1 MTSTTTSSS
10 SSIATATEQSIVPN
24 SSSSSPSSPIDTLSI
39 PKKPQRPL
47 TAYHIFLQI
56 EREYIIQTMDG
67 DVSDQSMMEN
77 KILHDDVPQRY
88 KNIKLMPDWYAGPGK
103 RKKRKH
109 RKQHGKIGFL
119 ELSKIISSR
128 WAELEKVDPE
138 TKSYVQ
144 KIAKAEVAEYYKE
157 MDQYKELIKDLPPS
171 ALPPKKTNKKR
182 TAQQQ
187 QQQQMPVAPNMIS
200 SYPLMPPTMPAQLTQ
215 DIDYLLSQIDNNKTQ
230 TMLSSQFANNSL
242 PPQAFSFEQQG
253 SSKKMKTCHPQV
265 QQEEENTPL
274 TSKPIIATPM
284 TNKRVMMPRQVSDRS
299 MITEAYD
306 SFKNDQ
312 PLNIDDILCQP
323 IGTTNDDH
331 APPLKRT
338 ISNGSSSSGSSSSP
352 VDDVLNSPSSVEVD
366 LCDDEILQ
374 LWATSY

>member
-1 MTSTTTSSS
+1 
-10 SSIATATEQSIVPN
+10 
-24 SSSSSPSSPIDTLSI
+24 
-39 PKKPQRPL
+39 
-47 TAYHIFLQI
+47 
-56 EREYIIQTMDG
+56 
-67 DVSDQSMMEN
+67 
-77 KILHDDVPQRY
+77 
-88 KNIKLMPDWYAGPGK
+88 MPDWYAGPGK

-128 WAELEKVDPE
+128 WAELDKVDPE
-138 TKSYVQ
+138 TKSFVQ

-187 QQQQMPVAPNMIS
+187 QQQQMPVTPNMIS

-242 PPQAFSFEQQG
+242 PPQVFSFEQQG
-253 SSKKMKTCHPQV
+253 SSKKLKTCHPQV

-284 TNKRVMMPRQVSDRS
+284 MNKRVMMPRQARRRS
-299 MITEAYD
+299 IIEAYD

-312 PLNIDDILCQP
+312 PLNIDDAICQP
-323 IGTTNDDH
+323 ICTTNVNVEP
-331 APPLKRT
+331 APLQRM
-338 ISNGSSSSGSSSSP
+338 ISNGSSCGS
-352 VDDVLNSPSSVEVD
+352 DEVD

>member
-1 MTSTTTSSS
+1 
-10 SSIATATEQSIVPN
+10 
-24 SSSSSPSSPIDTLSI
+24 
-39 PKKPQRPL
+39 
-47 TAYHIFLQI
+47 
-56 EREYIIQTMDG
+56 MDG
-67 DVSDQSMMEN
+67 DVADQSTMEN

-138 TKSYVQ
+138 TKSFVQ

-171 ALPPKKTNKKR
+171 LLPPKKTNKKR
-182 TAQQQ
+182 TQQQ
-187 QQQQMPVAPNMIS
+187 QQQQMPVGLIAS
-200 SYPLMPPTMPAQLTQ
+200 SYPSMPPAMPTQLTQ
-215 DIDYLLSQIDNNKTQ
+215 DINYLLSQIDNNKTQ

-265 QQEEENTPL
+265 QQEED
-274 TSKPIIATPM
+274 
-284 TNKRVMMPRQVSDRS
+284 KRVMMPTRQARRLS
-299 MITEAYD
+299 IIEAYD

-312 PLNIDDILCQP
+312 PLNIDGAICQP
-323 IGTTNDDH
+323 ICTANVEP
-331 APPLKRT
+331 APLQRMV
-338 ISNGSSSSGSSSSP
+338 SNGSSCGSSSYP
-352 VDDVLNSPSSVEVD
+352 DDRCSPSSVEVD

>member
-1 MTSTTTSSS
+1 
-10 SSIATATEQSIVPN
+10 
-24 SSSSSPSSPIDTLSI
+24 
-39 PKKPQRPL
+39 
-47 TAYHIFLQI
+47 
-56 EREYIIQTMDG
+56 MDG
-67 DVSDQSMMEN
+67 DVADQSTMEN

-128 WAELEKVDPE
+128 WATLDKVDPE
-138 TKSYVQ
+138 TKSFVQ
-144 KIAKAEVAEYYKE
+144 KIAKSEVAEYYKE
-157 MDQYKELIKDLPPS
+157 MNQYKELIKDLPAS
-171 ALPPKKTNKKR
+171 LRPPKKTNKKR
-182 TAQQQ
+182 TQQQ
-187 QQQQMPVAPNMIS
+187 QQLLPVGPIA
-200 SYPLMPPTMPAQLTQ
+200 SYPSMPPAMPAQLTQ
-215 DIDYLLSQIDNNKTQ
+215 DINYLLSQIDNNKTQ

-242 PPQAFSFEQQG
+242 PPQAFSFEQQS

-284 TNKRVMMPRQVSDRS
+284 MNKRVMMPRQARRRS
-299 MITEAYD
+299 IIEAYD

-312 PLNIDDILCQP
+312 PLNIDDAICQP
-323 IGTTNDDH
+323 ICTTNVNVEP
-331 APPLKRT
+331 APLQRM
-338 ISNGSSSSGSSSSP
+338 ISNGSSCGSSSYS
-352 VDDVLNSPSSVEVD
+352 DDLSSPSSVEVD

>member
-1 MTSTTTSSS
+1 
-10 SSIATATEQSIVPN
+10 
-24 SSSSSPSSPIDTLSI
+24 
-39 PKKPQRPL
+39 L
-47 TAYHIFLQI
+47 TAYHIFFQI
-56 EREYIIQTMDG
+56 EREYVIQTMDG
-67 DVSDQSMMEN
+67 DVADQSTMEN

-138 TKSYVQ
+138 TKSFVQ

-182 TAQQQ
+182 TTQQQ
-187 QQQQMPVAPNMIS
+187 QQQQMPLGSQMIS

-230 TMLSSQFANNSL
+230 TMLSSQFTNNSL

-253 SSKKMKTCHPQV
+253 RSKKMKTCHPQV
-265 QQEEENTPL
+265 QQEEKNTPL

-312 PLNIDDILCQP
+312 PLNIDDIICQP

-338 ISNGSSSSGSSSSP
+338 ISNGSSSCGSSSSP

-374 LWATSY
+374 LWATTY

>member
-1 MTSTTTSSS
+1 
-10 SSIATATEQSIVPN
+10 
-24 SSSSSPSSPIDTLSI
+24 
-39 PKKPQRPL
+39 
-47 TAYHIFLQI
+47 
-56 EREYIIQTMDG
+56 MDG
-67 DVSDQSMMEN
+67 DVADQSTMEN

-119 ELSKIISSR
+119 ELSKIISTR
-128 WAELEKVDPE
+128 WAELGQVDPE
-138 TKSYVQ
+138 TKSFVQ
-144 KIAKAEVAEYYKE
+144 KIAKSEVAEYYKE
-157 MDQYKELIKDLPPS
+157 MDQYKELIKDLPAS

-182 TAQQQ
+182 TVQQQ
-187 QQQQMPVAPNMIS
+187 QQQQMPVGSQMIS
-200 SYPLMPPTMPAQLTQ
+200 SYPSSMPPHMSAQLTQ
-215 DIDYLLSQIDNNKTQ
+215 DINYLLSQIDNNKTQ
-230 TMLSSQFANNSL
+230 TMLSSQYTNNSF

-284 TNKRVMMPRQVSDRS
+284 MNKRVMMTRQVSDRS
-299 MITEAYD
+299 IIEAYD

-312 PLNIDDILCQP
+312 PLNIDDIICQP
-323 IGTTNDDH
+323 IDTTNDDP
-331 APPLKRT
+331 APLKRT
-338 ISNGSSSSGSSSSP
+338 ISNGSSCGSPSYP
-352 VDDVLNSPSSVEVD
+352 DDVLTSPSSVEVD